1 MMLALKLL
9 MRNWRSGEL
18 KLLAISL
25 VLAVTV
31 LSAISIFTNRLESTL
46 LVQSNSV
53 IGADAVVNGIKP
65 IDQEWIVAAHKQEIK
80 QSHAAVF
87 ISVVY
92 AGEEMQLASIKAV
105 DADYPLRGQFDVSN
119 VPYAEHANDIDVA
132 KSPPNVDEVWV
143 DSRLFSA
150 LKIELGD
157 KISVGD
163 AELKV
168 TKILINEPDGVNPL
182 SSFGARLVMR
192 IEDLPRTQITQEGA
206 KVSYQWL
213 LAADVTQ
220 KLEAFIDEIKPSLNI
235 HQKISTLKT
244 SQEKLAGTLNTAK
257 NFLLLTSVM
266 AVLLAGVAVAIAA
279 RQFSERHTNQVALMK
294 SLGASKS
301 RIRALYIGQLLLLGG
316 FASLLGVVIGFILQT
331 FIAVNIKE
339 LYQIELAPSTLY
351 PYVLSL
357 VSGLVCIVC
366 FALPALWF
374 LPSIPPLKILRREL
388 SVNMPHIWLQVG
400 IALLA
405 ILLLIFLFSRDIK
418 ITLSATLGLVVVI
431 LMAYLISWL
440 LLYLCKKATM
450 NLGGVWRLAF
460 AGMQKRKAQS
470 LMQIVVFSLAAMLL
484 LVLTIISTSFIDEW
498 KLQIPKDAP
507 NHYIGN
513 MNAEGVMDLKKLLS
527 EKNIQSAPIYP
538 DVHARLTHINGLEHT
553 EEVLKRH
560 PAIQRE
566 LNITWASDLA
576 KDNEIV
582 EGMWWDS
589 WKKSHADTVG
599 VSVEVDIAT
608 RVGLHIGDKIR
619 FSVGGLTLEAEVASI
634 RRVDWKSLKQ
644 NFFFIFEPYS
654 LDKFSPTYGTSVF
667 IPSEDKKYLNQ
678 FSRNHPNF
686 LILDFGKLIENI
698 KRIITQ
704 VSDGIALVLW
714 LTIITGCLVLFA
726 AVMGSLESRK
736 QESGLLRALG
746 SSRKL
751 ILGSVFIEFAIL
763 GFLSGLI
770 AIVGAEC
777 LLLGLQKL
785 VFNNSIQPHYRY
797 WVASPM
803 IGMMFISI
811 LGIICCRRVV
821 TTPPAL
827 VLREA
832 A

>member
-1 MMLALKLL
+1 MLALKLL

-65 IDQEWIVAAHKQEIK
+65 IDQEWIAAANQQEIK
-80 QSHAAVF
+80 QSQAAVF

-105 DADYPLRGQFDVSN
+105 DADYPLRGQFEISH
-119 VPYAEHANDIDVA
+119 VPYAENTYDIDVA

-143 DSRLFSA
+143 DSRLYSA
-150 LKIELGD
+150 LKIKLGD
-157 KISVGD
+157 KITVGD

-192 IEDLPRTQITQEGA
+192 IEDLPKTQITQEGA

-213 LAADVTQ
+213 LAADVAQ
-220 KLEAFIDEIKPSLNI
+220 KLEAFIEKIKPSLNI

-244 SQEKLAGTLNTAK
+244 SQERLTETLNTAK

-294 SLGASKS
+294 SLGASKG
-301 RIRALYIGQLLLLGG
+301 RIRALYFGQLLLLGG
-316 FASLLGVVIGFILQT
+316 FASLLGLVIGFILQA
-331 FIAVNIKE
+331 FIALNVKE
-339 LYQIELAPSTLY
+339 LYHIELVPPTFY
-351 PYVLSL
+351 PYVLSFM
-357 VSGLVCIVC
+357 SGLVCMLC
-366 FALPALWF
+366 FVLPALWF

-388 SVNMPHIWLQVG
+388 SINTPHIWLQAVF
-400 IALLA
+400 ALLA
-405 ILLLIFLFSRDIK
+405 VVALIISFSQNIK

-431 LMAYLISWL
+431 LMAYIVSWL
-440 LLYLCKKATM
+440 LLYVSKKVTM

-460 AGMQKRKAQS
+460 AGMQKRKGQS
-470 LMQIVVFSLAAMLL
+470 LIQVVVFSLAIMLL
-484 LVLTIISTSFIDEW
+484 LTLAIIRTSFIDEW
-498 KLQIPKDAP
+498 KLQIPKNAP
-507 NHYIGN
+507 NHYISN
-513 MNAEGVMDLKKLLS
+513 MNAEGVIDFKKLLN
-527 EKNIQSAPIYP
+527 EKNIESAPIYP
-538 DVHARLTHINGLEHT
+538 DVRARLTHINGLEPT
-553 EEVLKRH
+553 EELRKSH
-560 PAIQRE
+560 NAFQRE
-566 LNITWASDLA
+566 LNITWSSDLA
-576 KDNEIV
+576 KGNEIL
-582 EGMWWDS
+582 EGVWWDS
-589 WKKSHADTVG
+589 WKNLHADTVG
-599 VSVEVDIAT
+599 VSVEVDVAT
-608 RVGLHIGDKIR
+608 KLGLHIGDKLR
-619 FSVGGLTLEAEVASI
+619 FSVGGLTLEAEIASV
-634 RRVDWKSLKQ
+634 RSVDWKSLKQ
-644 NFFFIFEPYS
+644 NFYFIFEPYS

-667 IPSEDKKYLNQ
+667 IPPENKKYLNQ

-686 LILDFGKLIENI
+686 LILDFGKVIENI
-698 KRIITQ
+698 KKIITQ

-726 AVMGSLESRK
+726 AVMGSIESRK

-770 AIVGAEC
+770 AIIGAEC
-777 LLLGLQKL
+777 LLLGLQKM

-797 WVASPM
+797 WIASPM
-803 IGMMFISI
+803 VGMMFISM
-811 LGIICCRRVV
+811 LGIICCRSVV
-821 TTPPAL
+821 TTPPAI